1 MTNPYQNLKRIEKN
15 DNLTEAIMRLTPI
28 HDKVIVTDLERG
40 EKTTKTGIIIMD
52 DSTVA
57 AGERGIRPRWARVY
71 AVGPEQ
77 KDVTVGEW
85 ILLEHGRWT
94 LGQDLTEENGEITR
108 IWLADHEAILAVAD
122 ERPEE

>member
-1 MTNPYQNLKRIEKN
+1 MNPYQNLKRVEKRN
-15 DNLTEAIMRLTPI
+15 NLSEANMNLKPI
-28 HDKVIVTDLERG
+28 HDKVIVTELERG
-40 EKTTKTGIIIMD
+40 EKKTKAGIIIMD

-77 KDVTVGEW
+77 TDVAVGEW

-94 LGQDLTEENGEITR
+94 LGQDLTDENGEVTR
-108 IWLADHEAILAVAD
+108 IWLADHDAILAVAD
-122 ERPEE
+122 EKPEE